1 MFPNLKEVINILD
14 EIAPFALAEKWD
26 NSGLQVGSYNQ
37 VIRRILVALD
47 PTMEAVSIASSTDVQ
62 LLVTHHP
69 LLFRAVSCIN
79 FNIYPGNV
87 IHEAVR
93 NNIAIVAVHT
103 NLDSARA
110 GINHILGEKL
120 GLLDVEI
127 LDPRELNGEGG
138 YGLGITGSL
147 PEPVDL
153 LSASGLIKNI
163 LGLSTVKVIGTDES
177 VIKRI
182 AVVGGSGRDLIS
194 IAAEKKADLLVT
206 GDIGHHDAL
215 TARALGLNIIDA
227 GHFSTERFALTGFIK
242 KLEDLFAGHHMDIVL
257 KLHEDER
264 DPARTI

>member
-1 MFPNLKEVINILD
+1 MLPNLKEVINILD

-26 NSGLQVGSYNQ
+26 NSGLQVGSYDM
-37 VIRRILVALD
+37 VIRKAVVALD
-47 PTMEAVSIASSTDVQ
+47 PTMEAVCMAASTGAQ

-79 FNIYPGNV
+79 FNTYPGNV
-87 IHEAVR
+87 IHEAIK

-127 LDPRELNGEGG
+127 LEPKELNGEGG

-147 PEPVDL
+147 PESVDL
-153 LSASGLIKNI
+153 LSASGLVKNI
-163 LGLSTVKVIGTDES
+163 LGLNTVKVIGADES
-177 VIKRI
+177 VIKRV
-182 AVVGGSGRDLIS
+182 AVVGGSGRDLIAV
-194 IAAEKKADLLVT
+194 AAGKKADLLVT

-215 TARALGLNIIDA
+215 TAGALGLNIIDA

-242 KLEDLFAGHHMDIVL
+242 KLEDLFAGYNMDIVL
-257 KLHEDER
+257 KLYEDER